1 VTREPAGAPAVQAQP
16 AEPDMAI
23 PRLAARVLL
32 LDAAGRLLMLRG
44 FDPAR
49 PDSRYWFTVGG
60 GLDPGETPLDGAV
73 RELFE
78 EVGLRLL
85 PSDLTGPVHHETVRF
100 PFDGRWYEQQ
110 QEFFVARV
118 DAWEVD
124 TSGQD
129 EIELAT
135 VDAHRWW
142 SLDELAETDE
152 RYYPPDLIDLV
163 RRVLGVQT

>member
-1 VTREPAGAPAVQAQP
+1 MTRDPASAPA
-16 AEPDMAI
+16 EAI
-23 PRLAARVLL
+23 PREAARVLL
-32 LDAAGRLLMLRG
+32 IDADNRVLMLRG

-49 PDSRYWFTVGG
+49 PDHRYWFTVGG
-60 GLDPGETPLDGAV
+60 GLDPGEEPLDGAV

-78 EVGLRLL
+78 EVGLRLGPAEL
-85 PSDLTGPVHHETVRF
+85 AGPVHHEIVRF
-100 PFDGRWYEQQ
+100 PFDGRWYEQR

-142 SLDELAETDE
+142 SIDELLATEE
-152 RYYPPDLIDLV
+152 AYYPPDLADLL
-163 RRVLGVQT
+163 RRVLEEE